1 MHLNDYQFKAETYA
15 EYKDPMYPYF
25 GLAEEAGETLGVIA
39 KSLRKRGV
47 SGISG
52 DASGD
57 MMNYVETRLS
67 DELGDVLWMLSA
79 CCAELGITLQ
89 DIAEM
94 NLTKLQLRKD
104 AGAISDEDRR

>member
-1 MHLNDYQFKAETYA
+1 MHLNDYQFKAEMYA
-15 EYKDPMYPYF
+15 EYKDPMYPFF
-25 GLAEEAGETLGVIA
+25 GLAEESGETLGVIA

-52 DASGD
+52 EIKGD
-57 MMNYVETRLS
+57 MMNYVETKLS

-94 NLTKLQLRKD
+94 NLAKLQLRQD
-104 AGAISDEDRR
+104 AGAISDEERR

>member
-1 MHLNDYQFKAETYA
+1 
-15 EYKDPMYPYF
+15 
-25 GLAEEAGETLGVIA
+25 
-39 KSLRKRGV
+39 
-47 SGISG
+47 
-52 DASGD
+52 
-57 MMNYVETRLS
+57 MNYVETKLS

-94 NLTKLQLRKD
+94 NLTKLQIRQD